1 MPELDKLDALWEQ
14 ASVESVDF
22 VEKHLGEALVFSDES
37 KFFDFLKQ
45 KMYEPRNGRLFV
57 RFMAQVKDNA
67 LNDFFEEW
75 PYNEREQLICKKWF
89 RSLVDASKSNNSLKV
104 PDSSGT
110 PPTDT
115 YYGDNFSEQFPVS
128 EIASARLIHID
139 GGTSELVRNLLEKSE
154 KQLMPGVLIL
164 FGELIDYPNWRN
176 GQYRAWTEIA
186 KNHGIK
192 FRYLGFCDHQ
202 ALVEI
207 TGRDAPSTEDAEA

>member
-1 MPELDKLDALWEQ
+1 MPELNPLEILWKE
-14 ASVESVDF
+14 ASDEPADF
-22 VEKHLGEALVFSDES
+22 VREHLGEAPVFSDES
-37 KFFDFLKQ
+37 KFSDFVKQ
-45 KMYEPRNGRLFV
+45 KMYEPRKGRLFV
-57 RFMAQVKDNA
+57 RFMAQVKENA
-67 LNDFFEEW
+67 LNNFFKSW
-75 PYNEREQLICKKWF
+75 PYNERQQLICKKWF
-89 RSLVDASKSNNSLKV
+89 RSLADASKSNNSLKV

-128 EIASARLIHID
+128 EIASARLIHIG

-164 FGELIDYPNWRN
+164 FGELIGYPNWKN

-186 KNHGIK
+186 KDYGIK
-192 FRYLGFCDHQ
+192 FRYLGFYNHQ

-207 TGRDAPSTEDAEA
+207 TERQMPDAEDAEA